1 MGPSWWPSR
10 CPPLSPQAA
19 LLTAPSCA
27 RGQLIEGR
35 GNPARGT
42 DGERGCDRCGS
53 ACVNACPGSQAWGA
67 RSLGRGA
74 RGRVSDMPRRGDC
87 APAASGQGTPGS
99 AWRRVPEEGRRVPA
113 WSKLGRGAGC
123 RGERSLLGQTP
134 TLDAGEHGV
143 KGTGSRAWRQGHGV
157 KGTGSMASTKARS
170 APLC

>member
-1 MGPSWWPSR
+1 M
-10 CPPLSPQAA
+10 
-19 LLTAPSCA
+19 
-27 RGQLIEGR
+27 
-35 GNPARGT
+35 
-42 DGERGCDRCGS
+42 
-53 ACVNACPGSQAWGA
+53 
-67 RSLGRGA
+67 
-74 RGRVSDMPRRGDC
+74 SDMPRRGDC
-87 APAASGQGTPGS
+87 APAVSGRGTPGS

-157 KGTGSMASTKARS
+157 KGTGSRASTKARS